1 MTFFSAENQY
11 IYDIISEYY
20 DNPILYKIRDDS
32 YTSLF
37 GIQLHSQF
45 LNERYYIIC
54 SAPYEK
60 QDQIN
65 LKFLP
70 WTTFQVR
77 TSTTEKYSHLPK
89 IIFTPKKE
97 EKFLIPLSIQSRN
110 SEISI
115 YECKSFPNI
124 VVNLLHCKG
133 IEYEYSNKG
142 TLKNA
147 LDTKQTIIQF
157 RD

>member
-1 MTFFSAENQY
+1 MAFFSAENQY

-32 YTSLF
+32 HTSLF

-45 LNERYYIIC
+45 LNERYYIMC
-54 SAPYEK
+54 SAPYDK

-97 EKFLIPLSIQSRN
+97 EM
-110 SEISI
+110 
-115 YECKSFPNI
+115 
-124 VVNLLHCKG
+124 
-133 IEYEYSNKG
+133 
-142 TLKNA
+142 
-147 LDTKQTIIQF
+147 
-157 RD
+157 